1 MAKLVGYGD
10 VALRES
16 QGFDHAK
23 MPEPAFPLL
32 LRFMEAHSGNAD

>member
-1 MAKLVGYGD
+1 MAKLAGHEE
-10 VALRES
+10 VALREL
-16 QGFDHAK
+16 QGVDHAK